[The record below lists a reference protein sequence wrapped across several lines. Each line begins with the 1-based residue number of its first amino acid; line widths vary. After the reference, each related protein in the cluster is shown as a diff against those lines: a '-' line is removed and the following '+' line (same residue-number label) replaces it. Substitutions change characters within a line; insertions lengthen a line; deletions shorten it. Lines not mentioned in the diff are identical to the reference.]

1 MGQPKQWGRPAQ
13 LLLLLPPSMPLT
25 WLLPTSLSCSGPR
38 YHLLAHTTLTLAAV
52 QDGFRTHD
60 LTLATPGEYVSMWGT
75 LDDEKRG

>member
-1 MGQPKQWGRPAQ
+1 MGQPKQGGRPAQ

-25 WLLPTSLSCSGPR
+25 WLLPTSLSCSGPH